1 MLSSSRSESEK
12 VPLALCCD
20 MYSALRAS
28 KSTVIPLACSFLAC
42 LSIALANFFLRL
54 ALQWEDNKIRVRRL
68 TTGEVTIDFGDRK
81 QPVNATVE
89 ELEQSCQ
96 RPARTCLCLWKSH
109 KEFEDHL

>member
-54 ALQWEDNKIRVRRL
+54 ALQWKDNKTEVRRR
-68 TTGEVTIDFGDRK
+68 DSRR
-81 QPVNATVE
+81 E
-89 ELEQSCQ
+89 ELK
-96 RPARTCLCLWKSH
+96 LILL
-109 KEFEDHL
+109 KETNREIEKKFPYLLHYHGMNKI